1 MSSRLD
7 EKMARCISLRIALL
21 SARVPTLPRDFH
33 AWSKGERGA
42 SSAQVLRDRA
52 RWGAFADRTSP
63 VPRTRSHAFL
73 ATLLGAACVLGLV
86 PADSA
91 HAQLMVVGVDR
102 KFDGAGG
109 KRETLEPG
117 HDELLLF
124 DLMDP
129 AQPALIGQLPLENSI
144 VGPPTNIAITPSQK
158 LALVASAVHA
168 QRKADGSGWENTPA
182 NELFVVDLTARPIKV
197 INAIKVGAQP
207 SGLAINRAGTI
218 ALVANRAGKS
228 ISVLSIRGNTVTV
241 TETLP
246 MDDTVNAVA
255 IAPDGR
261 HALATKLLVHKV
273 AQLSITP
280 EGRVTNDK
288 RDLPVGL
295 YPWNVAITPDGRRA
309 LVNNMGAEGG
319 SDGNVD
325 TVTVI
330 DLANDPARVVQHVT
344 VGDAPEGLAI
354 TASGT
359 LAVVTLLQGSYDA
372 PPGAWFRH
380 EAGRVVVLK
389 LGADSVS
396 VAGGSEVGG
405 LPESVGISPDGR
417 YVYVGNFANSTLS
430 VLTLGEN
437 GAVAGRH
444 DMPLPGP
451 PASLRVVGQ

>member
-1 MSSRLD
+1 VTD
-7 EKMARCISLRIALL
+7 
-21 SARVPTLPRDFH
+21 D
-33 AWSKGERGA
+33 
-42 SSAQVLRDRA
+42 
-52 RWGAFADRTSP
+52 
-63 VPRTRSHAFL
+63 
-73 ATLLGAACVLGLV
+73 
-86 PADSA
+86 
-91 HAQLMVVGVDR
+91 
-102 KFDGAGG
+102 
-109 KRETLEPG
+109 KRE
-117 HDELLLF
+117 
-124 DLMDP
+124 
-129 AQPALIGQLPLENSI
+129 
-144 VGPPTNIAITPSQK
+144 
-158 LALVASAVHA
+158 
-168 QRKADGSGWENTPA
+168 
-182 NELFVVDLTARPIKV
+182 
-197 INAIKVGAQP
+197 
-207 SGLAINRAGTI
+207 
-218 ALVANRAGKS
+218 
-228 ISVLSIRGNTVTV
+228 
-241 TETLP
+241 
-246 MDDTVNAVA
+246 
-255 IAPDGR
+255 
-261 HALATKLLVHKV
+261 
-273 AQLSITP
+273 
-280 EGRVTNDK
+280 
-288 RDLPVGL
+288 LPVGL

-372 PPGAWFRH
+372 PPSAWFRH

-417 YVYVGNFANSTLS
+417 YVYAGNFANSTLS